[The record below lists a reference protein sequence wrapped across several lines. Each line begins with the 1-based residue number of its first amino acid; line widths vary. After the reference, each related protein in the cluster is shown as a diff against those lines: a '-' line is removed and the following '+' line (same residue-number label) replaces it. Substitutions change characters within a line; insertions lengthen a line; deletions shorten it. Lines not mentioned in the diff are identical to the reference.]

1 MDNKDLGNIVL
12 DIVDDALNSM
22 NFDRL
27 NNDISKS
34 VQTVFDELNIKTTHV
49 NTNYRK
55 KGMQR
60 PTTTK
65 PMESVTKKK
74 ETQTAMRNPPGDLAG
89 IVLTALGATF
99 TSIFG
104 LSIFVSTVLGI
115 AIDSFATAGT
125 VTSVILIPF
134 LAASIVA
141 LVAGVKIHGRAKRFK
156 QYMKIIGN
164 KTYCRIR
171 DLAKG
176 IKKSDSFV
184 LKDLETMID
193 KHFFQDAH
201 LDHSGQ
207 NLILDSTTY
216 QQYLDSENAYKKR
229 LAEEKELS
237 ESAGKDTELAK
248 ALKEGQDYIRRIQEA
263 NDAIPGETFTAK
275 LDQMEDIITK
285 IFEVVRQK
293 PEQLYKLRRFM
304 KYYMPTT
311 IKLLEAYKELDAQPV
326 QGENILRSKEEI
338 ELTLDTINIAYE
350 KLLDSFFEESAM
362 EIKSDISVLQNMF
375 AQEGLSSDPFA
386 GATAEMKQE
395 EMKHE

>member
-1 MDNKDLGNIVL
+1 MENKDLGNIVL

-34 VQTVFDELNIKTTHV
+34 VQTVFDELNIKTTQVH
-49 NTNYRK
+49 TNYRK

-60 PTTTK
+60 PTSTSQASPQQVRKQTPK
-65 PMESVTKKK
+65 ESH
-74 ETQTAMRNPPGDLAG
+74 PPGDFAG
-89 IVLTALGATF
+89 IVCTALGATF

-134 LAASIVA
+134 LIASIAV
-141 LVAGVKIHGRAKRFK
+141 LVLGVKMHGRAKRFK
-156 QYMKIIGN
+156 QYMKIIGSR
-164 KTYCRIR
+164 TYCRIR
-171 DLAKG
+171 ELAKG
-176 IKKSDSFV
+176 IRKSDSYV
-184 LKDLETMID
+184 LKDLQKMID
-193 KHFFQDAH
+193 KHFFKDAH
-201 LDHSGQ
+201 LDRTGQ
-207 NLILDSTTY
+207 NLILDTETY
-216 QQYLDSENAYKKR
+216 QQYLDSENAYRER
-229 LAEEKELS
+229 LARQEQELKDAKEE
-237 ESAGKDTELAK
+237 TELTR
-248 ALKEGQDYIRRIQEA
+248 ALREGHEYIRQIQEA
-263 NDAIPGETFTAK
+263 NDAIPGEAFSSK

-285 IFEVVRQK
+285 IFDVVSQK

-326 QGENILRSKEEI
+326 QGDNIIRSKEEI
-338 ELTLDTINIAYE
+338 EMTLDTINLAYE

-375 AQEGLSSDPFA
+375 AQEGLGADPFA

>member
-1 MDNKDLGNIVL
+1 MENNDLGNIIL

-34 VQTVFDELNIKTTHV
+34 VQSVFDELNIKTTKV

-65 PMESVTKKK
+65 EMQPAAKKNAQK
-74 ETQTAMRNPPGDLAG
+74 AMRNPPGDLAG

-134 LAASIVA
+134 LIASIAA
-141 LVAGVKIHGRAKRFK
+141 LVAGVKMHGRAKRFK
-156 QYMKIIGN
+156 QYMKIIGS

-176 IKKSDSFV
+176 TKKTEPYV
-184 LKDLETMID
+184 LKDLEKMID
-193 KHFFQDAH
+193 KHFFEDAH
-201 LDHSGQ
+201 LDSSGQ
-207 NLILDSTTY
+207 NLILDSATY
-216 QQYLDSENAYKKR
+216 QQYLDSENAYRKR
-229 LAEEKELS
+229 LAEEKELR
-237 ESAGKDTELAK
+237 ESAGEDTELAK
-248 ALKEGQDYIRRIQEA
+248 ALREGQDYIRRIQEA
-263 NDAIPGETFTAK
+263 NDAIPGEAFTAK

-338 ELTLDTINIAYE
+338 ENTLDTINIAYE

-375 AQEGLSSDPFA
+375 AQEGLGTDPFA

-395 EMKHE
+395 DEKYE

>member
-1 MDNKDLGNIVL
+1 MENKDLGNIVL

-34 VQTVFDELNIKTTHV
+34 VQTVFDELNIKTTQVH
-49 NTNYRK
+49 TNYRK

-65 PMESVTKKK
+65 ETTPASKK
-74 ETQTAMRNPPGDLAG
+74 ESQAALRNPPGDLAG

-104 LSIFVSTVLGI
+104 ISIFVSTVLGI

-125 VTSVILIPF
+125 VTSILLIPF
-134 LAASIVA
+134 LIASIAA
-141 LVAGVKIHGRAKRFK
+141 LVVGVKMHGRAKRFK
-156 QYMKIIGN
+156 QYMKIIGS

-176 IKKSDSFV
+176 IKKTDSFV
-184 LKDLETMID
+184 LKDLQTMID
-193 KHFFQDAH
+193 KHFFTDAH

-207 NLILDSTTY
+207 NLILDSQTY

-229 LAEEKELS
+229 LAEEKELR
-237 ESAGKDTELAK
+237 ESAGQDTELSK
-248 ALKEGQDYIRRIQEA
+248 ALKEGKDYIRQIQDA
-263 NDAIPGETFTAK
+263 NAAIPGEAFTAK

-326 QGENILRSKEEI
+326 QGENIQRSKEEI
-338 ELTLDTINIAYE
+338 EATLDTINIAYE

-375 AQEGLSSDPFA
+375 AQEGLNADPFA

>member
-1 MDNKDLGNIVL
+1 MENKDLGNTVL
-12 DIVDDALNSM
+12 DIVEDALNSM

-27 NNDISKS
+27 NKDISRS
-34 VQTVFDELNIKTTHV
+34 VQSVFDELNIKTTQVH
-49 NTNYRK
+49 TNYRK

-65 PMESVTKKK
+65 EMKPAANKAA
-74 ETQTAMRNPPGDLAG
+74 QTALRNPPGDLAG

-99 TSIFG
+99 TTIFG

-115 AIDSFATAGT
+115 AIDSFTTAGT

-134 LAASIVA
+134 LIASIAA
-141 LVAGVKIHGRAKRFK
+141 LTAGVKMHGRAKRFK
-156 QYMKIIGN
+156 QYMKIIGG

-184 LKDLETMID
+184 LKDLQKMID
-193 KHFFQDAH
+193 KHFFTDAH

-207 NLILDSTTY
+207 NLILDSETY
-216 QQYLDSENAYKKR
+216 QQYLDSENAYRKR
-229 LAEEKELS
+229 LAEEKELR
-237 ESAGKDTELAK
+237 ESAGEDTELAQ
-248 ALKEGQDYIRRIQEA
+248 ALREGQEYIRRIQEA
-263 NDAIPGETFTAK
+263 NAAIPGETFTAK
-275 LDQMEDIITK
+275 LDHMEDIITR

-293 PEQLYKLRRFM
+293 PDQLYKLRRFM

-326 QGENILRSKEEI
+326 QGENIIRSKEEI
-338 ELTLDTINIAYE
+338 ENTLDTINIAFE

-375 AQEGLSSDPFA
+375 AQEGLNPDPFA
-386 GATAEMKQE
+386 AATAEMKE
-395 EMKHE
+395 EETENE